1 MKQQR
6 QSQSQC
12 ELGVT
17 YEEDDD
23 VGERYHDLCLL
34 YFGHSPGSGWLAAY
48 GTKLVELLTY
58 YGRGAT
64 RPRARLS
71 LLKACAATASIDRRT
86 EETGME
92 I

>member
-1 MKQQR
+1 MLAR
-6 QSQSQC
+6 DIMIC
-12 ELGVT
+12 VCYTLAT
-17 YEEDDD
+17 
-23 VGERYHDLCLL
+23 RLA
-34 YFGHSPGSGWLAAY
+34 LAAY

-71 LLKACAATASIDRRT
+71 LLKACAATERLNISIDRRT